1 MLLLFPGKNNW
12 HVKTYNKPVSRLVF
26 FINPYRVKPYRVSKA
41 EKTALITSEAKW
53 NGGPFCLEFFAY
65 FLGQCQKVCLRRKK
79 MPSRQGDEKG
89 KKESVSSE
97 AFNLEKNKDYLIIFL
112 VLTNRNKELDQS
124 DSHILQKHL
133 TISGQTPERFF
144 Q

>member
-1 MLLLFPGKNNW
+1 
-12 HVKTYNKPVSRLVF
+12 
-26 FINPYRVKPYRVSKA
+26 
-41 EKTALITSEAKW
+41 
-53 NGGPFCLEFFAY
+53 
-65 FLGQCQKVCLRRKK
+65 